1 MDICSCGI
9 AVQKQPRIDNDILL
23 GIEKKNLK
31 GALTKLSTSQRCN
44 KQLHLDALDSLIA
57 TYEMQGRL
65 DEALEFSLKMVNL
78 SPREPKVGLHC
89 SIKSYFIILTS
100 GLVLSAF
107 RKGS

>member
-1 MDICSCGI
+1 MATAADRGAGKATILIQKGQKFYKASQHDLAEKAFLQAMDMCSCGV

-57 TYEMQGRL
+57 TYEMQ
-65 DEALEFSLKMVNL
+65 
-78 SPREPKVGLHC
+78 
-89 SIKSYFIILTS
+89 
-100 GLVLSAF
+100 VLSAF